1 MMDSIDEKTS
11 VGVSPWAGCVV
22 LFLQSLSPS
31 LDLLSIYKDPN
42 GKFSLFKVL
51 KLTLSDVIGYEG
63 YEMLK
68 LHDADPALG
77 VELKFTAISSC
88 RRFLESY
95 ACGLL
100 RQALHQHASRLLV
113 RPEDLDIQMQLKAA
127 TQTLDLC
134 LNDLEGCLTCISISQ
149 PVRLRDDEITQLEKA
164 LEQSYA
170 SQTLRA
176 AEVPDNCFLF
186 QERVFGDRP
195 LTPADQQQFA
205 AHIGRDW
212 KKVGRTLQKGC
223 RALKGPA
230 IDNLAYEYE
239 REGLYEQAYQ
249 LLGRFIQ
256 SEGRGAKLGRLIG
269 ALEEN
274 KLTSIAEIMLDI
286 KPRD

>member
-1 MMDSIDEKTS
+1 MMDSMDEKTT
-11 VGVSPWAGCVV
+11 VGVTPWAGCVV
-22 LFLQSLSPS
+22 VFLQSVSPS
-31 LDLLSIYKDPN
+31 VNLLSIYKDPN
-42 GKFSLFKVL
+42 GKFSVFKVL

-63 YEMLK
+63 YEILK

-77 VELKFTAISSC
+77 VELKFTAMSPC

-100 RQALHQHASRLLV
+100 RQALHQHSSRLLV
-113 RPEDLDIQMQLKAA
+113 RPEDVNIQMQLKAA
-127 TQTLDLC
+127 THTLDHC
-134 LNDLEGCLTCISISQ
+134 LNDLECCLTYISTSQ
-149 PVRLRDDEITQLEKA
+149 PVRLRDDEITQLEQA
-164 LEQSYA
+164 LELSYA
-170 SQTLRA
+170 CQTLRIK
-176 AEVPDNCFLF
+176 EVPNNCFLF
-186 QERVFGDRP
+186 QERVFGDRQ
-195 LTPADQQQFA
+195 LTPADQQRFA

-212 KKVGRTLQKGC
+212 KRVGRTLQKGC
-223 RALKGPA
+223 RALKGSA

-256 SEGRGAKLGRLIG
+256 SEGRNAKLGRIIG

-274 KLTSIAEIMLDI
+274 KLTTIAEIMLDI